1 MPSSYSAASI
11 FAWARWIDKM
21 KFIAASTPNI
31 STSDFI
37 LLSGAQWLHWLLFV
51 AIILTFVFGM
61 VILFIW
67 FERRSMARMQARLGP
82 NRVGPF
88 GLFQPIADVVKVL
101 TKEDIVPS
109 QADKIVHLLAPVV
122 AFVPVLMIFAVI
134 PFADS
139 AMLADLNVGVLFFIA
154 MSSITSVGIFM
165 AGWGSNNKYTLL
177 SAMRDIASVISYE
190 IPVMLSLAAVVLL
203 AGSMSLN
210 DIVRAQNI
218 PFILL
223 QPLGFLIFFLAG
235 SAEINRAPFDLLEAD
250 SELVAGFHIEYSG
263 IKFAMFYLVE
273 YAEALV
279 LASLIATLFLSG
291 WKGPGLPPWIWL
303 LAKVGIVF
311 FLLVW
316 VRTTVPRVRID
327 QLMSFAWKSMLPLA
341 LINLIITA
349 GEVLLFPDLPWILVA
364 INVVLAALL
373 LFLWSKVVKI
383 GRGRTELGSIR

>member
-1 MPSSYSAASI
+1 
-11 FAWARWIDKM
+11 M